1 LLGYGVL
8 VDPVAA
14 EQGLLRVN
22 FYEKMKKNNHSFDID
37 NAKKYGII
45 AAIIFNNIHHWLEVN
60 EAKGEN
66 IRKYSERQ
74 KEKNDVDIPALE
86 NKTYVW
92 TYNSVSEFKKLFPYL
107 TEKQIR
113 TALEKLR
120 NKKVVLAASF
130 NKFSYDRTLWYT
142 IPNEFC
148 QQGKWIC
155 PPGQMDLPIKANGFD
170 HLGEPIPDSKPDSK
184 QSDINTIVSIVP
196 DGTSIFSTGDNILV
210 TIGEYEDG
218 NQLAI
223 IEEAPKLPEKP
234 KSAGALLNE
243 AMALFQP
250 IFPGDFIGKQ
260 TAFSK
265 PPTREAV
272 QALLDRIGVGG
283 IKLLLEKY
291 NNKKSEKFCPL
302 AGTVYEFCTFKLA
315 KIEGYVNKDGGLY
328 AQRSISSPEH
338 RSDLERKIAAKFE
351 ASREENRQ
359 ALKEWLKTHPDDGMR
374 RH

>member
-1 LLGYGVL
+1 
-8 VDPVAA
+8 
-14 EQGLLRVN
+14 
-22 FYEKMKKNNHSFDID
+22 MKKEKNDHSFNIDI
-37 NAKKYGII
+37 AKKYGVIP
-45 AAIIFNNIHHWLEVN
+45 AIILHNIHYWLEVN
-60 EAKGEN
+60 EIKGIN
-66 IRKYSERQ
+66 IHKYSER
-74 KEKNDVDIPALE
+74 KKDKNDIDVPELE
-86 NKTYVW
+86 DKSYVW
-92 TYNSVSEFKKLFPYL
+92 TYESVSDYKKLFPYL

-113 TALEKLR
+113 TALEKL
-120 NKKVVLAASF
+120 KKKEVLLAANF
-130 NKFSYDRTLWYT
+130 NKNSYDRTLWYT
-142 IPNEFC
+142 IPNYFC
-148 QQGKWIC
+148 QQGKSIC
-155 PPGQMDLPIKANGFD
+155 PTGQMVSPNKSNVIAQQ
-170 HLGEPIPDSKPDSK
+170 GEPIPYKNPDSK
-184 QSDINTIVSIVP
+184 QSDINIVSIVP

-243 AMALFQP
+243 AMALFQST
-250 IFPGDFIGKQ
+250 FPGDFVGKQ